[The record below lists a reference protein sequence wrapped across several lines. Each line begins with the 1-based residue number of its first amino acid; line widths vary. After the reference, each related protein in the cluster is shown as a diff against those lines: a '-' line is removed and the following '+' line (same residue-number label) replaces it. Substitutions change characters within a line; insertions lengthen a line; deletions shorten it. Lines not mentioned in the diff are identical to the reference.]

1 MGDTI
6 DADDF
11 KILGDA
17 YSEYFELQ
25 NDGTY
30 RLIATAEDLKKAIDA
45 IENKKA
51 LENIKTES
59 ENIKEVEMDF
69 HVNILDVDLKK
80 KVAQGGFNTGE
91 KEVAFDNRHI

>member
-6 DADDF
+6 SSDDF

-17 YSEYFELQ
+17 YKEYFELQ

-30 RLIATAEDLKKAIDA
+30 RLIGAAEDLKAAIDA

-59 ENIKEVEMDF
+59 ENIQKVES
-69 HVNILDVDLKK
+69 IGLSTES
-80 KVAQGGFNTGE
+80 A
-91 KEVAFDNRHI
+91 